1 MGSKKYL
8 MVRTIFLFIGT
19 IILLFSSAL
28 YGDKTVMNNSDKVQD
43 TKSLAFTTIGSASKN
58 LQTILSD
65 FIQEK
70 HLAMLKDPLISSGRF
85 GYEKPDTLY
94 WEITKPAQAG
104 FAVKGLKA
112 RRWSNDPNSSQA
124 FDIEREPLVKAIAE
138 QIFAWARADFSWLE
152 KRYRIIIAEETPGEI
167 RLIPL
172 SSHEKKYVSYLLV
185 IFSNN
190 LSQLSSVEIHEKGGD
205 FTRIKFINTLLN
217 QPLPKTFSE

>member
-28 YGDKTVMNNSDKVQD
+28 NGDTTVMNNSDKIQD
-43 TKSLAFTTIGSASKN
+43 AKSQAFTTIGSASKN

-70 HLAMLKDPLISSGRF
+70 HLAMLKGPLISSGRF

-104 FAVKGLKA
+104 FTVKGGKA
-112 RRWSNDPNSSQA
+112 RRWNNDPNSLQT
-124 FDIEREPLVKAIAE
+124 FDLEREPLVKAITE

-152 KRYRIIIAEETPGEI
+152 KRYRITIAEEAPSEL
-167 RLIPL
+167 RLVPL

-185 IFSNN
+185 IFSDDW
-190 LSQLSSVEIHEKGGD
+190 SQLSSVEIHEKNGD

>member
-94 WEITKPAQAG
+94 WEITKPAQPG

-112 RRWSNDPNSSQA
+112 RRWNNNPNSSQA